1 MLTADLRSSQIW
13 HCHLGEKLL
22 DLVLGESDFSQ
33 GGSLLA
39 GGVTVILMVGHD
51 ILLAS

>member
-1 MLTADLRSSQIW
+1 MLTADLRSTAFKSQIW

-33 GGSLLA
+33 GGGLLA
-39 GGVTVILMVGHD
+39 GGVGHD